1 MEALLCVDTDNRYRE
16 RETDPKRRER
26 VDSGMKGKRKCFV
39 GEFACNNYM
48 GEVSLNVF
56 IYIINLL

>member
-1 MEALLCVDTDNRYRE
+1 
-16 RETDPKRRER
+16 
-26 VDSGMKGKRKCFV
+26 MKGKRKCFV

-56 IYIINLL
+56 IYIISLLLLLYAQPTG